1 MDRGAWKATVHGVP
15 KIHNKN
21 WNDQTRLSNWACTS
35 NSTPGYT
42 TGKDEN
48 FNLKKD
54 TRTSVFIAA
63 LFTTAK
69 TWKKPNCGVCVC
81 IHTHTH
87 TQQNITQPHKKIMN
101 GPRNYHTKSDK
112 DKYHMISFMWD
123 LKKWYKGTYL
133 QNRPT
138 DLGNKLVTAKGEIGG
153 MDKLGI

>member
-1 MDRGAWKATVHGVP
+1 MMQPSLSFPRGTLVKESTCQSRRLNRHAFNPWIGKIPWKRKCQYSCLKKSMDRGAWKATVHGVP

-87 TQQNITQPHKKIMN
+87 TQQNITQPHKKN
-101 GPRNYHTKSDK
+101 NEWT
-112 DKYHMISFMWD
+112 
-123 LKKWYKGTYL
+123 
-133 QNRPT
+133 
-138 DLGNKLVTAKGEIGG
+138 
-153 MDKLGI
+153 